1 MAWTTPLTAVS
12 NTALT
17 AAQWNASVRD
27 NLLSTA
33 PAKATT
39 EGRLFIAAGPNSI
52 VEREFLGAI
61 VETSQTT
68 TATTYSGLTTPGP
81 SVTLTTSGGAF
92 IAINSDCQNSLANT
106 ASHASFELSGATTSA
121 AIDQRSIRVE
131 TVANGAVSAC
141 RTTLNAVTP
150 GSNTVNMMYRVS
162 GGTGTFQRRRLQVL
176 GL

>member
-1 MAWTTPLTAVS
+1 MAWTTPLTAVA

-17 AAQWNASVRD
+17 AAQWNSSVRD
-27 NLLSTA
+27 NLLETA
-33 PAKATT
+33 AAKATA
-39 EGRLFIAAGPNSI
+39 EGRLFVAAGPNSI

-68 TATTYSGLTTPGP
+68 TATTYSSLTTPGP
-81 SVTLTTSGGAF
+81 SVTLTTSGGVF
-92 IAINSDCQNSLANT
+92 IAINADCQNSLANT
-106 ASHASFELSGATTSA
+106 ASHASFELSGATVSA

-162 GGTGTFQRRRLQVL
+162 GGTGTFQRRRLQAL